1 MLIAII
7 SDTHGNL
14 ATFKKFAHWAKQN
27 KITEIIHCGD
37 FGFTDFTKEM
47 TELLPQAR
55 FYVVAGNMDTDS
67 EKMEKMLSA
76 GQLTN
81 IIFYGQI
88 GQLELGGK
96 KIAFTHKPNDARQL
110 ALSGQ
115 LDLVFFGHTHKP
127 WEETIGSCRVIN
139 PGTLA
144 GIYYRSTFAV
154 YDTANDNL
162 ELKITDML

>member
-127 WEETIGSCRVIN
+127 SEAKINACRLIN
-139 PGTLA
+139 PG
-144 GIYYRSTFAV
+144 
-154 YDTANDNL
+154 NL
-162 ELKITDML
+162 SSDIFR